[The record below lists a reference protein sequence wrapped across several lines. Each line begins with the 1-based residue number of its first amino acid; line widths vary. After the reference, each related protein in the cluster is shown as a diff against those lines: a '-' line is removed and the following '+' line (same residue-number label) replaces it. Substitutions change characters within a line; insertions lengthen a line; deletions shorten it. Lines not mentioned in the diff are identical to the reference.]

1 MGPGNHQSPSLVT
14 LPVQNTVH
22 LLRKL
27 KLVFEESGSAWQL
40 VSFILAL
47 QLEQVCLHPEGK
59 EKSEIVRGTDP
70 SGEGPGSKV

>member
-1 MGPGNHQSPSLVT
+1 MTLTVQST
-14 LPVQNTVH
+14 VQ

-27 KLVFEESGSAWQL
+27 KLVFEEIGSVWQL

-59 EKSEIVRGTDP
+59 EKTQTVRGTDP
-70 SGEGPGSKV
+70 SGEGPGLKV